1 MWKIPS
7 CAGDIINTVGA
18 GNAFCGGFLAG
29 WCPDHDLC
37 DAGASAAISASIT
50 MENLGP
56 PTVTTDLSRRAL
68 ELHKQFIPRI
78 SKQ

>member
-1 MWKIPS
+1 MEDTLFAPYN
-7 CAGDIINTVGA
+7 NTVGLESIL
-18 GNAFCGGFLAG
+18 GGFLAG
-29 WCPDHDLC
+29 WCPDHDIS

-56 PTVTTDLSRRAL
+56 PTVSVDLSERAL
-68 ELHKQFIPRI
+68 ELHREFVPRI